1 MLWSSWQCGLLRWE
15 KILHLKQFEIQN
27 QGKLM
32 AVSWVWEVL
41 LSHIFFGIG
50 DSLLARN
57 NHGAHVFK
65 AALIRWISWEGESDV
80 LCRKISLVS
89 CL

>member
-41 LSHIFFGIG
+41 LSHIF
-50 DSLLARN
+50 L
-57 NHGAHVFK
+57 
-65 AALIRWISWEGESDV
+65 V
-80 LCRKISLVS
+80 LGTVC
-89 CL
+89 